1 MSNINDTYFD
11 GHYKEIWRT
20 IIPDELTVK
29 ETDFILNYFTL
40 EPVLPCLTLC
50 ADMAGM
56 LLHWQKKE

>member
-40 EPVLPCLTLC
+40 EPGSAVLDLMCGYGRHAFAL
-50 ADMAGM
+50 
-56 LLHWQKKE
+56 QKKE